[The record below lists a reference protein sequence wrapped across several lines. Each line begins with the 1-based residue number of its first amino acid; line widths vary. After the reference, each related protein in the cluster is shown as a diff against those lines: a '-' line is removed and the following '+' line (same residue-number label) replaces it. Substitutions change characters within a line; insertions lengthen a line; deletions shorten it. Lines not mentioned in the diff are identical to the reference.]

1 MTPLPLRW
9 RTGSVAW
16 AAFSTASVI
25 FVPSAAKSVCK
36 PVIRDR
42 QHGSGRRRT
51 SFSSKPSCW
60 ASLALLILASR
71 IARHEAALGCQAGT
85 GIGVLDAAAMSS
97 PPPILS
103 AITSSIHSAAC
114 SRYPRGSHPE

>member
-71 IARHEAALGCQAGT
+71 IARHEAAFGLSRGYRNRGLGRSGD
-85 GIGVLDAAAMSS
+85 VVSS
-97 PPPILS
+97 ANPLCHHLFDSVRRLLQISTRLS
-103 AITSSIHSAAC
+103 
-114 SRYPRGSHPE
+114 P